1 MKIAHVINSLNRG
14 GAESHLLE
22 LVTAQVNAGLDVDVI
37 VIGEDIPEIL
47 SINKELTNICR
58 KIYRLKGPR
67 MFNVFS
73 YIKLR
78 KIIKENSY
86 KVVHSHQPR
95 SDYMIYLLKRYF
107 FTDNFFKWV
116 VSIHG
121 KYDSY
126 LDNNFKKNFKL
137 YFFKKLVFSWSSA
150 DEVIVISEE
159 VKTWLENHTKKLNP
173 HVINYWISLKEF
185 SSVSQNT
192 PLNIGFLGRLNKN
205 KGIEDLVDSL
215 NDINLDFYL
224 VIGGFGSQQYINYL
238 KQKMNKNLRNRS
250 SFLGYVEDQS
260 KFFEGI
266 DLFVFPSYSEGL
278 GLVLLEAMSYQKICI
293 TRNVEPMNQFINDEN
308 GYLFNNNEE
317 LKNCV
322 MQASND
328 ITNESIFNK
337 KIENTKKALERY
349 DIKNVFPKILEVYNL

>member
-137 YFFKKLVFSWSSA
+137 YFFKKLVFSWSFA

-185 SSVSQNT
+185 SAVSQNT

-224 VIGGFGSQQYINYL
+224 LIGGFGSQEYINYL

>member
-22 LVTAQVNAGLDVDVI
+22 LVSAQVNAGLVVDVI

-47 SINKELTNICR
+47 SINKELSNICR

-67 MFNVFS
+67 MFNAFS

-78 KIIKENSY
+78 KVIKENSY
-86 KVVHSHQPR
+86 KIVHSHQPR

-107 FTDNFFKWV
+107 FTDSIFRWV

-126 LDNNFKKNFKL
+126 LDDNFKKNLKL
-137 YFFKKLVFSWSSA
+137 YFFKKLVFSWSFA

-159 VKTWLENHTKKLNP
+159 VKTWLESLTKKLNP
-173 HVINYWISLKEF
+173 HVINYWITSKE
-185 SSVSQNT
+185 SSTVLDN
-192 PLNIGFLGRLNKN
+192 PKLNIGFLGRLNQN

-224 VIGGFGSQQYINYL
+224 VIGGFGSEDYINYL
-238 KQKMNKNLRNRS
+238 KQKMNKNLVKRS
-250 SFLGYVEDQS
+250 KFLGYVEDQS
-260 KFFEGI
+260 KFFKDI

-293 TRNVEPMNQFINDEN
+293 TRNVEPMNQFINSEN
-308 GYLFNNNEE
+308 GYLFNNIEE
-317 LKNCV
+317 LKNCLI
-322 MQASND
+322 QASKD
-328 ITNESIFNK
+328 ITNKPIYNK

>member
-1 MKIAHVINSLNRG
+1 MKIVHVINSLNRG

-78 KIIKENSY
+78 KVLKENSY

-95 SDYMIYLLKRYF
+95 SDYMIYFLKRYF
-107 FTDNFFKWV
+107 FIDNFFKWV

-137 YFFKKLVFSWSSA
+137 YFFKKLVFSWSFA

-185 SSVSQNT
+185 SAVSQNT

-224 VIGGFGSQQYINYL
+224 VIGGFGSQEYINYL
-238 KQKMNKNLRNRS
+238 KKKMNKNLRNRS

-308 GYLFNNNEE
+308 GYLFNNNED

>member
-137 YFFKKLVFSWSSA
+137 YFFKKLVNSWSFA
-150 DEVIVISEE
+150 DEIIVISQE
-159 VKTWLENHTKKLNP
+159 V
-173 HVINYWISLKEF
+173 
-185 SSVSQNT
+185 NT
-192 PLNIGFLGRLNKN
+192 
-205 KGIEDLVDSL
+205 
-215 NDINLDFYL
+215 
-224 VIGGFGSQQYINYL
+224 
-238 KQKMNKNLRNRS
+238 
-250 SFLGYVEDQS
+250 
-260 KFFEGI
+260 
-266 DLFVFPSYSEGL
+266 
-278 GLVLLEAMSYQKICI
+278 
-293 TRNVEPMNQFINDEN
+293 
-308 GYLFNNNEE
+308 
-317 LKNCV
+317 
-322 MQASND
+322 
-328 ITNESIFNK
+328 
-337 KIENTKKALERY
+337 
-349 DIKNVFPKILEVYNL
+349 